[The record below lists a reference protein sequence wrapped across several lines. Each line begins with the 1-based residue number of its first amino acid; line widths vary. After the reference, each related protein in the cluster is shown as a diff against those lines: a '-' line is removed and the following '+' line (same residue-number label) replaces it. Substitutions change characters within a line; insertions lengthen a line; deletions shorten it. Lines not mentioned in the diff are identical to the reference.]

1 MEERRKVKH
10 AIMRKFPVID
20 IDDSLEKAIQRMAQA
35 NVSVLAVTVN
45 EELIGIVTVTD
56 VMHGLANGYDVKET
70 KVLTFMTKCEFTTE
84 NSTKNSCFQLD
95 EDEDVLSAIKVM
107 YEARVNHL
115 LVTGVKHEPLGIVSS
130 LELVK
135 LVASL

>member
-10 AIMRKFPVID
+10 AIKRKFPVID
-20 IDDSLEKAIQRMAQA
+20 IDDSLEKAIQLMTQS

-56 VMHGLANGYDVKET
+56 VMHGLAKGYDVKET
-70 KVLTFMTKCEFTTE
+70 KVLTFMTKCEFSTK
-84 NSTKNSCFQLD
+84 NSTLNSCFQLD

-115 LVTGVKHEPLGIVSS
+115 LITGVKHEPLGIVSS

>member
-10 AIMRKFPVID
+10 AIKRKFPVID
-20 IDDSLEKAIQRMAQA
+20 VDDSLKEAIELMAEA
-35 NVSVLAVTVN
+35 NVSVLAVTVK

-56 VMHGLANGYDVKET
+56 VMHGLARGYDVKET
-70 KVLTFMTKCEFTTE
+70 KVLSFMTKCEFTTE
-84 NSTKNSCFQLD
+84 NSAINSCFQLD

>member
-1 MEERRKVKH
+1 MEEHRKVKH
-10 AIMRKFPVID
+10 AIKRKFPVIAA
-20 IDDSLEKAIQRMAQA
+20 DDSLEQAIQLMAQA
-35 NVSVLAVTVN
+35 NVSVLAVNVK

-56 VMHGLANGYDVKET
+56 VMHGLAKGYDVKET
-70 KVLTFMTKCEFTTE
+70 KVLTFMTQCEFTTE

-115 LVTGVKHEPLGIVSS
+115 LVTGVKHEPRGIVSS